1 MISLDQVILL
11 EEKVENAVAKI
22 VQLNA
27 ENAALRRKC
36 AELTNA
42 LSAKTEQFSSF
53 QTDQGKIEEGILKAL
68 ERLNAVENAVHTA
81 TAAVQASVQKQ
92 PQMPVQQADK
102 TTKQASVQIIQN
114 KKTQKTIQFK
124 KSLPSTRLIRQ
135 LQFKPSSQNR
145 KIQLKTKNL
154 LKHQRQFSRHLIFF
168 NQPKKAV

>member
-81 TAAVQASVQKQ
+81 TAAVKRLYKNNRRCRFSSQ
-92 PQMPVQQADK
+92 
-102 TTKQASVQIIQN
+102 TKLQNRLQFKIIQN

>member
-92 PQMPVQQADK
+92 PQMPVQQTDK
-102 TTKQASVQIIQN
+102 TTEQASVQN
-114 KKTQKTIQFK
+114 LSEQKNTE
-124 KSLPSTRLIRQ
+124 
-135 LQFKPSSQNR
+135 NNN
-145 KIQLKTKNL
+145 KTK
-154 LKHQRQFSRHLIFF
+154 KI
-168 NQPKKAV
+168 KGE

>member
-81 TAAVQASVQKQ
+81 TAGVQASVQKQ
-92 PQMPVQQADK
+92 PQILVQQSDK
-102 TTKQASVQIIQN
+102 TTEQTSIQN
-114 KKTQKTIQFK
+114 SSEQKNTEN
-124 KSLPSTRLIRQ
+124 S
-135 LQFKPSSQNR
+135 
-145 KIQLKTKNL
+145 
-154 LKHQRQFSRHLIFF
+154 
-168 NQPKKAV
+168 